1 MADLPVGP
9 VLKRKRIS
17 VACNSCRAKKAKC
30 DGHRPTCGRCA
41 GYDFECTWGD
51 QRQSLSN
58 GPSQRSPSPSAHSSQ
73 QERPSEV
80 FVKHEQL
87 VLKLCSNIPENEQEE
102 LKTSL
107 VSLKT
112 SIFSAL
118 STGKGASP
126 TISSES
132 SLLTTQR
139 LETQKFVGEISDI
152 HFLNLVTHLADPDGR
167 PNGLEGPV
175 NSYDPDE
182 ATISYHVGD
191 PAVDIPRKEEV
202 ERNLKTY
209 FATIHL
215 AYPFVHKTVFM
226 QKVERLHK
234 EGPSPDLTHS
244 WFSLLYALL
253 AIGSYY
259 NSFSPDNPSSSST
272 HRRLFERSFLLA
284 GYDALERSPNRVSAL
299 LAQCFYMLATSQIDR
314 SWASLGIAIRLGQSI
329 GLHANTENA
338 QSNANGP
345 SRETEYPGARSRI
358 WYCLYVLDR
367 LLALQLGRPPAI
379 ADEDC
384 HVALPGRMEDLEVDY
399 HKGATAQGKRD
410 GPDASEYFTRM
421 VEFSSIIGKVLR
433 KTYHP
438 RKDMTVMLANTKH
451 CDQLLLQWKDRL
463 PRFLRFDLGQVFDK
477 SVVFKRQRNMLA
489 IKFHHLRTLIHRPY
503 LCFPCLRGHSTE
515 TLQPHHYIEGQQY
528 NNICIAE
535 SQAIARLMHNL
546 TDTGDVVMNYP
557 WWQMI
562 SCLVCAASVMIL
574 AECFNK
580 QKCTDDKT
588 LSLDDDVD
596 VCMEVLSAL
605 ANDST
610 GAKLA
615 LDMLK
620 TLQARSTQI
629 SEKLC
634 PRAVWD
640 RVQPETSR
648 QIQTDSSPP
657 SQDSFSDGNP
667 MNSNL
672 PVATFEDNMNP
683 TALPYGEA
691 NANFGPAGVDD
702 TLMWSTVMPDSMN
715 WPLEFLNMIEDPP
728 SSSNFYPSS

>member
-1 MADLPVGP
+1 M
-9 VLKRKRIS
+9 
-17 VACNSCRAKKAKC
+17 
-30 DGHRPTCGRCA
+30 
-41 GYDFECTWGD
+41 
-51 QRQSLSN
+51 
-58 GPSQRSPSPSAHSSQ
+58 
-73 QERPSEV
+73 
-80 FVKHEQL
+80 KHEQL
-87 VLKLCSNIPENEQEE
+87 ILKLCSNIPHKEQDE
-102 LKTSL
+102 LKRSL

-118 STGKGASP
+118 SAGKDASP
-126 TISSES
+126 AVSSGS
-132 SLLTTQR
+132 SLLTTRR
-139 LETQKFVGEISDI
+139 LETHMFVGEISDI
-152 HFLNLVTHLADPDGR
+152 HFLNLLTHLADADGR
-167 PNGLEGPV
+167 ANDSEGPV

-182 ATISYHVGD
+182 ATISYHLGD
-191 PAVDIPRKEEV
+191 PAEDIPHKEEV

-209 FATIHL
+209 FSTIHL
-215 AYPFVHKTVFM
+215 AYPFVHKTVFVK
-226 QKVERLHK
+226 KVERLQK

-259 NSFSPDNPSSSST
+259 NSFSLEFPSSSDT
-272 HRRLFERSFLLA
+272 HRRLFERSFVLS
-284 GYDALERSPNRVSAL
+284 GYDVLERSLNRVSAL

-338 QSNANGP
+338 QSNADDLGGE
-345 SRETEYPGARSRI
+345 SEYPQARSRI

-384 HVALPGRMEDLEVDY
+384 HVTLPGRMADLEVDY
-399 HKGATAQGKRD
+399 HKGPTTQGQGDR
-410 GPDASEYFTRM
+410 PNASEYFIRM

-438 RKDMTVMLANTKH
+438 RKDMTVMLANTRN
-451 CDQLLLQWKDRL
+451 CDQLLLQWKNRL

-503 LCFPCLRGHSTE
+503 LCFPCLRGHTTE
-515 TLQPHHYIEGQQY
+515 PLQPHHYIEGQQY
-528 NNICIAE
+528 SNTCVVEA
-535 SQAIARLMHNL
+535 QAIAHLMHNL
-546 TDTGDVVMNYP
+546 SDTGDIVMNYP

-580 QKCTDDKT
+580 QTHT
-588 LSLDDDVD
+588 EATTGSLDDDIG

-605 ANDST
+605 ATNST

-620 TLQARSTQI
+620 TLQARSAQI

-634 PRAVWD
+634 PTAAEGHG
-640 RVQPETSR
+640 QSQASR
-648 QIQTDSSPP
+648 QNRSDVSPP
-657 SQDSFSDGNP
+657 SQDSYSGGSEI
-667 MNSNL
+667 MSNL
-672 PVATFEDNMNP
+672 PVPTFDDTMSS
-683 TALPYGEA
+683 TTFPYGEA
-691 NANFGPAGVDD
+691 NTNFGSARVDD
-702 TLMWSTVMPDSMN
+702 ALMWSTVMPDSMN
-715 WPLEFLNMIEDPP
+715 WPLEFLNMIEDPQ
-728 SSSNFYPSS
+728 SSSQHYPSS